1 MGQQPVS
8 VIAVSFKLKLLKLI
22 AKRIWN
28 VLYALIGSV
37 ECFHRQKN
45 KNNGDVSIYIT
56 GVPVYKESAYTART
70 IQDRGDS
77 NYTKIT
83 GPTNFAPYYPTYAAV
98 QPPPL
103 PQ

>member
-1 MGQQPVS
+1 MKLVEVLEWGLVTSHRAKASHS
-8 VIAVSFKLKLLKLI
+8 VTSGGTLTGYYLHIFFLI
-22 AKRIWN
+22 DK
-28 VLYALIGSV
+28 
-37 ECFHRQKN
+37 
-45 KNNGDVSIYIT
+45 